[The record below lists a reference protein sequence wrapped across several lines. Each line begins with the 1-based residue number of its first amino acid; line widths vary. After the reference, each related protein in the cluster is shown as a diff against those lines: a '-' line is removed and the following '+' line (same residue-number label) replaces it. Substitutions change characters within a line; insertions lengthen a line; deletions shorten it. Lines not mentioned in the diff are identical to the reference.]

1 MKWEMLVIYNLKGQK
16 VLEKNNANFNAN
28 SNFELDVSDFSS
40 GIYFMKFQSQ
50 SENYIKKIIINIK
63 EKKQ

>member
-1 MKWEMLVIYNLKGQK
+1 MLVIYNLKGQK